1 MKRLLIL
8 LLCFMLPFSAFA
20 EPFRVYDNA
29 ELFTA
34 EEEITL
40 ENAIK
45 EYRWETKTDFA
56 ILTTD
61 DFLGENNQLVIA
73 SEFYDAMNFGIAQNK
88 DGLIFYIDMKMRA
101 PAISTCGSVIRLMTD
116 EKLDRVF
123 DAVTPLLSEG
133 KYAEA
138 MLTAIQEA
146 TKIHEEYWKK
156 YISE

>member
-1 MKRLLIL
+1 MKKLLVL
-8 LLCFMLPFSAFA
+8 LLCLFFPFSAFA

-34 EEEITL
+34 EEEVTL

-61 DFLGENNQLVIA
+61 DFLGENNQLTIA
-73 SEFYDAMNFGIAQNK
+73 SYFYDAMDFGITQNK
-88 DGLIFYIDMKMRA
+88 DGMIFYIDMKMRA
-101 PAISTCGSVIRLMTD
+101 PAISTCGSVVKLVT
-116 EKLDRVF
+116 EENLDRMF
-123 DAVTPLLSEG
+123 DVALPLLSEG

-138 MLTAIQEA
+138 MQAVILEA
-146 TKIHEEYWKK
+146 REIHNEYWK
-156 YISE
+156 IFIAE